1 MAGQRASF
9 SILLDRGRI
18 VSKAWQVSVL
28 PTTFML
34 DGNLAARFVTEGDVD
49 WAQPAIEKIVTRLS
63 HQKPAGK
70 ADRAF

>member
-1 MAGQRASF
+1 MAGQQASF

-34 DGNLAARFVTEGDVD
+34 DGNLAARFCGRRRCRLGAAGNRENRDETEPSKGG
-49 WAQPAIEKIVTRLS
+49 R
-63 HQKPAGK
+63 
-70 ADRAF
+70 